1 MQSLF
6 VTPPSPLLTRKP
18 FPTNPKDLAELS
30 EKMGQVANEYLLVPK
45 ELTTVRSLPRCESC
59 LSNLPTVSQLVSE
72 MIEAS
77 SAVFSRATRQTSSS
91 ARFATY
97 SADLSGL
104 HPLMNGGLLTGA
116 VDWYPARVG
125 GHQANDLCL
134 CSGKLLLAA
143 RPALEAANSLFS
155 DRFMQG
161 ALEHYT
167 AGLLW
172 TPSEPVLP
180 ADAPPEALMN
190 RSALAHGNR
199 SVVYHRLRQWEA
211 TMAEVDRA
219 IALGHGPFKKRSLLV
234 KRKMEC
240 LLNLNRIAEAEAL
253 FREHE
258 RERESYEAAQR
269 AKAAEANGGGE
280 QPPVATAVTLLQQFQ
295 WQRLKAAT
303 EHGKSSTCSTEATV
317 DGGRM
322 ATVAGA
328 IAVLQAK
335 GLFEGG
341 KSQVPSGVPRWLS
354 RKLQFKK
361 EEEGEEGG
369 KAQSKYLI
377 ALEPITAGE
386 VLAVV
391 KPLALVP
398 LQAAH
403 FGGTDAFGSLGAR
416 RCDHCQS
423 ACFLSPVSVETLRGR
438 GKKDQSNGKRPLL
451 TSTTKPP
458 LLVRMPTP
466 VPCSVC
472 SQALYCGE
480 RCRDEAWAA
489 YHRWECRLHSGQ
501 LAEKLGE
508 PEVRLAL
515 RLLLAA
521 GDVQA
526 LKEIATTLQ
535 EEGETE
541 EEDFNYRLEYEKLV
555 TSSGGGGGLN
565 GPPGPARGTLT
576 EEWAKMF
583 TAGLL
588 VQLLK
593 ACNFYEVGL
602 TFFNFFN
609 S

>member
-6 VTPPSPLLTRKP
+6 VTPPSPLLSRKP

-30 EKMGQVANEYLLVPK
+30 EKVGRVANEYLLAPK
-45 ELTTVRSLPRCESC
+45 QLTTVRSLPRCENC
-59 LSNLPTVSQLVSE
+59 LSNLPTAAQLVSE
-72 MIEAS
+72 LIEAS
-77 SAVFSRATRQTSSS
+77 SAVFFAATRQTSAS

-104 HPLMNGGLLTGA
+104 HGLMNGGLLTGA
-116 VDWYPARVG
+116 SVDWYPARVG
-125 GHQANDLCL
+125 GHQLCL

-143 RPALEAANSLFS
+143 RPALEAANSLFN

-172 TPSEPVLP
+172 TPCEPVLP

-190 RSALAHGNR
+190 KSALAYGNR

-211 TMAEVDRA
+211 TIADVDRA
-219 IALGHGPFKKRSLLV
+219 IALGHGPLKKRSLLV

-240 LLNLNRIAEAEAL
+240 LLNLNRITEAEAL

-258 RERESYEAAQR
+258 REQETYEAAQR
-269 AKAAEANGGGE
+269 AKAAEAKGDGE
-280 QPPVATAVTLLQQFQ
+280 PPAATAVTLLQQFQ

-303 EHGKSSTCSTEATV
+303 EHGHSSTYPTEATV

-341 KSQVPSGVPRWLS
+341 QSKAPLPPLGLPRWLS

-361 EEEGEEGG
+361 EEEEEEGG
-369 KAQSKYLI
+369 KQSRKYLI
-377 ALEPITAGE
+377 ALEPIAAGE

-403 FGGTDAFGSLGAR
+403 FGGTDSYGSLGAR

-438 GKKDQSNGKRPLL
+438 GKRDQNGKRPLL
-451 TSTTKPP
+451 TSTKPP

-466 VPCSVC
+466 VPCTVC

-501 LAEKLGE
+501 LAEKLAE

-526 LKEIATTLQ
+526 LKEIATTLEAA
-535 EEGETE
+535 EEGETEEGE

-555 TSSGGGGGLN
+555 TSSGDSGGFN

-583 TAGLL
+583 TASLL

-593 ACNFYEVGL
+593 ACNFYEVGSSL
-602 TFFNFFN
+602 
-609 S
+609 SYL

>member
-1 MQSLF
+1 MQNLF

-30 EKMGQVANEYLLVPK
+30 EKMGQVANEYLLAPK
-45 ELTTVRSLPRCESC
+45 QLTAVRSLPRCENC
-59 LSNLPTVSQLVSE
+59 LSNLPTAAQLVSE
-72 MIEAS
+72 LIEAS
-77 SAVFSRATRQTSSS
+77 SAVFSAATRQTSAS

-104 HPLMNGGLLTGA
+104 HGLMNGGLLTGGA
-116 VDWYPARVG
+116 SVDWYPARVG
-125 GHQANDLCL
+125 GHQLCL

-143 RPALEAANSLFS
+143 RPALEAANQLFS

-172 TPSEPVLP
+172 TPREPVLP

-190 RSALAHGNR
+190 KSALAYGNR

-219 IALGHGPFKKRSLLV
+219 IALGHGPLKKRSLLV
-234 KRKMEC
+234 KRKIEC

-258 RERESYEAAQR
+258 REQETYEAAQR

-303 EHGKSSTCSTEATV
+303 EHGKSSTYPTEATV
-317 DGGRM
+317 DGGQL

-341 KSQVPSGVPRWLS
+341 KSEAPSRGLPRWLS

-466 VPCSVC
+466 VPCTAC

-501 LAEKLGE
+501 LAEKLAE

-526 LKEIATTLQ
+526 LKEIATLNEADE

-555 TSSGGGGGLN
+555 TSSGGSFN

-583 TAGLL
+583 TASLL

-593 ACNFYEVGL
+593 ACNFYEVGSSL
-602 TFFNFFN
+602 
-609 S
+609 SYL